1 MSELQQL
8 ISQQVSLLQKQNE
21 LQQTCINEQKKYI
34 EHLEQR
40 NTALIQQM
48 NQVPKL
54 DLSDSLQKF
63 GMQAQKHL
71 QEKLLTVLDNSNIE
85 KLVQSKINQELKPML
100 DDIQLT
106 QSQLTKALSTA
117 SSLNT
122 VTSNEINA
130 SELNNKL
137 QNLELSVKNLI
148 EQLNT
153 LI

>member
-1 MSELQQL
+1 
-8 ISQQVSLLQKQNE
+8 
-21 LQQTCINEQKKYI
+21 
-34 EHLEQR
+34 
-40 NTALIQQM
+40 
-48 NQVPKL
+48 
-54 DLSDSLQKF
+54 
-63 GMQAQKHL
+63 MQAKKHL

-85 KLVQSKINQELKPML
+85 KLVQSKINQELKPIL

-122 VTSNEINA
+122 ATNNEINV

-137 QNLELSVKNLI
+137 QKLELSVNNLI